1 MQVQFTAVAYQT
13 PYQEIQDIFDGAV
26 MPVISMEE
34 SKYLVS
40 QGYTVIGEATVTVE
54 LFSNDEITSK
64 KLAALQAQ
72 LQTVRAENQKRENAI
87 LDQISKLQAIDYTGD
102 AAK

>member
-1 MQVQFTAVAYQT
+1 MQVQFKAVASQT

-34 SKYLVS
+34 SEYLAR

-54 LFSNDEITSK
+54 LFSKDEMVSK
-64 KLAALQAQ
+64 KLAALKEQ
-72 LQTVRAENQKRENAI
+72 LQTVRAENQRRENEI
-87 LDQISKLQAIDYTGD
+87 LNRISKLQAIEVQ
-102 AAK
+102 A